1 MRKGEKSPST
11 MSLIEFI
18 EHFGTEEQC
27 RAHLFAMRFGSGFV
41 CPRCGHMH
49 GVEIKTR
56 LSMQCSNCGYQ
67 QSATVGTVMHDTK
80 LPIQK
85 WYYAIYLITSGKR
98 GMSAKELQRH
108 IKVTYKTAWY
118 INQRI
123 RSAMA
128 SADDKYKLD
137 GVVTVDEA
145 FFTGREENGAVPKR
159 GRGTSKTKVI
169 VAVSLNEAGHPQYA
183 KMRVVE
189 NFKAK
194 TVEQFMYANVAPNS
208 VITTDGFS
216 SYRSQNLKKDYF
228 HDFANFNKNH
238 KDSNVKWL
246 HILISN
252 AKAFILGTFHGLDR
266 NNLQAY
272 LNEFCYRFNRR
283 KIPYLMFE
291 KLQNS
296 MFVTVPIGYYC
307 TGVMG

>member
-1 MRKGEKSPST
+1 MKKGSKSPAA
-11 MSLIEFI
+11 MSLIEFT
-18 EHFGTEEQC
+18 EQFGTEEQC
-27 RAHLFAMRFGSGFV
+27 RAHLFAKRFENGFV
-41 CPRCGHMH
+41 CPKCKHTH
-49 GVEIKTR
+49 GIKIGTR
-56 LSMQCSNCGYQ
+56 LSMQCSKCGYQ
-67 QSATVGTVMHDTK
+67 QSATVGTVMNDTK
-80 LPIQK
+80 LPIRK

-123 RSAMA
+123 RTAMTI
-128 SADDKYKLD
+128 ADDKYKLD

-145 FFTGREENGAVPKR
+145 FFTGREENGTAPKR

-169 VAVSLNEAGHPQYA
+169 VAVSLNKAGHPQYA

-194 TVEQFMYANVAPNS
+194 TVEQFMFDNVKINS

-216 SYRSQNLKKDYF
+216 SYRSQKLKKDYF
-228 HDFANFNKNH
+228 HDFENFNKDDE
-238 KDSNVKWL
+238 DSNVKWL

-252 AKAFILGTFHGLDR
+252 AKAFLLGTFHGLDR
-266 NNLQAY
+266 INLQSY

-283 KIPYLMFE
+283 HIPYLMFE

-296 MFVTVPIGYYC
+296 MLITTPIGYYC
-307 TGVMG
+307 ADVMG

>member
-1 MRKGEKSPST
+1 

-252 AKAFILGTFHGLDR
+252 AKAFKLGTFHGLDR